1 MLMNALEQT
10 KCPSAEG
17 KYINF
22 YKVRLRDS
30 ILAKLTILKLA
41 NTSIEIVSSIKFI
54 GMVIDQNF
62 DWIKH
67 PEFVENKIS
76 RKY

>member
-10 KCPSAEG
+10 KRPSAER

-22 YKVRLRDS
+22 HKVQLHVS

-67 PEFVENKIS
+67 TEFVENKIS

>member
-10 KCPSAEG
+10 KRPSAER

-22 YKVRLRDS
+22 HKVRLRVS

-67 PEFVENKIS
+67 TEFVENKIS